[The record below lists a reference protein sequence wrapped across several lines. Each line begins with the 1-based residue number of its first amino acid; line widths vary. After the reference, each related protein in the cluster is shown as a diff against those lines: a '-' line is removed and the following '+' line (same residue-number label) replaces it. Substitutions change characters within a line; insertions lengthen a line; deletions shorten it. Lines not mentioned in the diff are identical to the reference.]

1 MFNFDTNEFLDAS
14 IEKVVHTLFE
24 AFILVFIVVYIFL
37 QDFRSTLIPAIA
49 VPVSIVGAFFFLNLL
64 GYSLNLLTLF
74 ALVLAIGIVVDDAI
88 VVVEAVHAKMEHG
101 IKDAKKATV
110 EAMHEITG
118 AIISITLVM
127 AAVLFP

>member
-1 MFNFDTNEFLDAS
+1 MTGVQTCALP
-14 IEKVVHTLFE
+14 ILFE

-101 IKDAKKATV
+101 IKDAKN
-110 EAMHEITG
+110 
-118 AIISITLVM
+118 L
-127 AAVLFP
+127 P

>member
-64 GYSLNLLTLF
+64 GYFEFINAFRFGFSDRYC
-74 ALVLAIGIVVDDAI
+74 GR
-88 VVVEAVHAKMEHG
+88 
-101 IKDAKKATV
+101 
-110 EAMHEITG
+110 
-118 AIISITLVM
+118 
-127 AAVLFP
+127 